1 MLNDTDI
8 GGLDKFLASS
18 GKGVLGLLRPLRG
31 SGCALGQ
38 PDAFG
43 AGESPRVQEHD
54 NILAAGAMLGS
65 WRVEAFLGRGG
76 SGEVYRVV
84 HSVTRIPAAAKVL
97 TRDDEVTKKRFQDE
111 IDFLAQNQLP
121 QFPRYFESG
130 ECDGRPYLVLEL
142 LEPIDVPT
150 DEKGIAEYLTDVCS
164 CVRALHLSG
173 IVHRDLKPKNIMRR
187 PGGTHSRA
195 SVVLIDFGLAKDTFV
210 SARPRTDVSIV
221 SGKAVGVGTPEY
233 AAPEQLTGGEIFP
246 AADIHALGRIA
257 NAAFGGKPPRSW
269 GTIIRRATSSIPAQ
283 RYETVDD
290 FATAIRNRNRIRNF
304 IRAGFT
310 AAIFVL
316 FVGVFIGRDEL
327 PFVRDVSSQMRFNAI
342 CETVATNIVTRQLL
356 WEKLETNKLGMVFL
370 KERAFRNVT
379 NAIDVTLVRLNR
391 GTNVFVRPMQLKPNH
406 EYWVVGPGILD
417 ASVTSSGTNTIIRLK
432 NCVFLNRSPVPF
444 KNTGIRYIFQGGA
457 YLNFTNM
464 DRPEDF
470 TIRQFEGF
478 DGAFDEIRFKGP
490 ETIKGLNELRNKES
504 WEMLKKETANH
515 YFEPDKNFFYFP
527 RHILSSKHE
536 YIMESMEKKD
546 TKAETGDESFDFH
559 LDPNRVPTDAEVE
572 LVAYCF
578 EVTIAEAKAILENRA
593 NARRPMF
600 QPQGSLQVLLTK
612 NAAKGSLGS
621 KGSIVKGASLGAAF
635 QAASELGQKMDE
647 LKGAKKELEKVWS
660 GMKNEVKKGMS
671 EAMGDGIKDL
681 KKSMDEL
688 DAVADVLKNLG
699 N

>member
-18 GKGVLGLLRPLRG
+18 GK
-31 SGCALGQ
+31 
-38 PDAFG
+38 DAF
-43 AGESPRVQEHD
+43 PRVQEHD

-65 WRVEAFLGRGG
+65 WRIEAFLGRGG

-84 HSVTRIPAAAKVL
+84 HSVTRTPAAAKVL
-97 TRDDEVTKKRFQDE
+97 TRDDEMTKKRFHDE
-111 IDFLAQNQLP
+111 VEFLAQNQLP

-130 ECDGRPYLVLEL
+130 ECDGRAYLVLEL

-210 SARPRTDVSIV
+210 SARPRTDFSIV
-221 SGKAVGVGTPEY
+221 SGKAIGVGTPEY
-233 AAPEQLTGGEIFP
+233 AAPEQLTGGEISP

-269 GTIIRRATSSIPAQ
+269 ETIIRRATSSIPAQ

-290 FATAIRNRNRIRNF
+290 FATAIRNRNRFRNF
-304 IRAGFT
+304 IRAGLT

-316 FVGVFIGRDEL
+316 FVGVFIERDEL
-327 PFVRDVSSQMRFNAI
+327 PLVRDVSSQMRFNAI
-342 CETVATNIVTRQLL
+342 CETVTTNVVTQQLL
-356 WEKLETNKLGMVFL
+356 WEKLETNKLGMVYL

-379 NAIDVTLVRLNR
+379 NAIDITLVRLNR

-406 EYWVVGPGILD
+406 EYWVIGPGILD

-432 NCVFLNRSPVPF
+432 NCVLLNRSSVPF
-444 KNTGIRYIFQGGA
+444 KNTGIRYVFQGGA

-470 TIRQFEGF
+470 TTRQFEGY
-478 DGAFDEIRFKGP
+478 DGAFDEIRFKG
-490 ETIKGLNELRNKES
+490 ESSERFRGSDFANISEEQEAGTKVGL
-504 WEMLKKETANH
+504 
-515 YFEPDKNFFYFP
+515 P
-527 RHILSSKHE
+527 
-536 YIMESMEKKD
+536 
-546 TKAETGDESFDFH
+546 
-559 LDPNRVPTDAEVE
+559 
-572 LVAYCF
+572 C
-578 EVTIAEAKAILENRA
+578 AI
-593 NARRPMF
+593 
-600 QPQGSLQVLLTK
+600 
-612 NAAKGSLGS
+612 
-621 KGSIVKGASLGAAF
+621 
-635 QAASELGQKMDE
+635 
-647 LKGAKKELEKVWS
+647 
-660 GMKNEVKKGMS
+660 
-671 EAMGDGIKDL
+671 
-681 KKSMDEL
+681 
-688 DAVADVLKNLG
+688 
-699 N
+699 

>member
-18 GKGVLGLLRPLRG
+18 GK
-31 SGCALGQ
+31 
-38 PDAFG
+38 DAF
-43 AGESPRVQEHD
+43 PRVQEHD
-54 NILAAGAMLGS
+54 NILVAGATLGS

-76 SGEVYRVV
+76 SGEVYRIV
-84 HSVTRIPAAAKVL
+84 HSVTRTPAAAKVL
-97 TRDDEVTKKRFQDE
+97 TRDDEVMRKRFQDE
-111 IDFLAQNQLP
+111 TDFLAQNQLP

-130 ECDGRPYLVLEL
+130 ECDGRVYLVLEL

-187 PGGTHSRA
+187 SSGE
-195 SVVLIDFGLAKDTFV
+195 VVLIDFGLAKDTFV

-221 SGKAVGVGTPEY
+221 SGKAIGVGTPEY
-233 AAPEQLTGGEIFP
+233 AAPEQLTGGEISP

-269 GTIIRRATSSIPAQ
+269 ETIIRRATSSIPAQ

-290 FATAIRNRNRIRNF
+290 FATAIRNRNRIRNLVR
-304 IRAGFT
+304 IGLAVVPI
-310 AAIFVL
+310 AIL
-316 FVGVFIGRDEL
+316 AGVFIGREDIPL
-327 PFVRDVSSQMRFNAI
+327 VRDVVQQSRFDTLGEAI
-342 CETVATNIVTRQLL
+342 TTNVVVQQLL
-356 WEKLETNKLGMVFL
+356 WEKLETNKFGMVYL

-391 GTNVFVRPMQLKPNH
+391 GTTVFVRPMQLKPNH

-432 NCVFLNRSPVPF
+432 NCVFLNRSSVPF
-444 KNTGIRYIFQGGA
+444 KNTGIRYVFQGGA

-470 TIRQFEGF
+470 TTRQFEGF

-504 WEMLKKETANH
+504 WEILKKDASNH
-515 YFEPDKNFFYFP
+515 RFWLDKNFFHFP
-527 RHILSSKHE
+527 RHILSSKDE

-546 TKAETGDESFDFH
+546 TKAELGDESFDFH
-559 LDPNRVPTDAEVE
+559 LDPNRVRTNAEIQLFADV
-572 LVAYCF
+572 F
-578 EVTIAEAKAILENRA
+578 SISFDEARQI
-593 NARRPMF
+593 
-600 QPQGSLQVLLTK
+600 
-612 NAAKGSLGS
+612 
-621 KGSIVKGASLGAAF
+621 
-635 QAASELGQKMDE
+635 
-647 LKGAKKELEKVWS
+647 
-660 GMKNEVKKGMS
+660 
-671 EAMGDGIKDL
+671 L
-681 KKSMDEL
+681 KKAGRLCQS
-688 DAVADVLKNLG
+688 
-699 N
+699 

>member
-18 GKGVLGLLRPLRG
+18 GKG
-31 SGCALGQ
+31 
-38 PDAFG
+38 AF
-43 AGESPRVQEHD
+43 PRFQEHD
-54 NILAAGAMLGS
+54 NILAAGATLGS

-84 HSVTRIPAAAKVL
+84 HSVTRTPAAAKVL
-97 TRDDEVTKKRFQDE
+97 TRDDEMTKGRFQDE

-221 SGKAVGVGTPEY
+221 SGKAIGVGTPEY
-233 AAPEQLTGGEIFP
+233 AAPEQLTGGEISP

-257 NAAFGGKPPRSW
+257 NAAFGGDPPRSW
-269 GTIIRRATSSIPAQ
+269 ETIIRRATSSIPAQ
-283 RYETVDD
+283 RYATVDD
-290 FATAIRNRNRIRNF
+290 FATAIRNRNRFWNLARIGLAVGS
-304 IRAGFT
+304 IA
-310 AAIFVL
+310 VL
-316 FVGVFIGRDEL
+316 VGVFFGREDIPL
-327 PFVRDVSSQMRFNAI
+327 VRDVVQQSRFDALG
-342 CETVATNIVTRQLL
+342 ETISTNEVVQQLL
-356 WEKLETNKLGMVFL
+356 WEKLETNKLGMVLL

-391 GTNVFVRPMQLKPNH
+391 GTNVFVRPMLLKPNH

-417 ASVTSSGTNTIIRLK
+417 ASVTSAGTNTIIRLK

-444 KNTGIRYIFQGGA
+444 RNTGIRYVFQGGA
-457 YLNFTNM
+457 YLNFTTM

-470 TIRQFEGF
+470 TTRQFEGF

-490 ETIKGLNELRNKES
+490 ETINGLNELRNKES
-504 WEMLKKETANH
+504 WEMLKKDTSNH
-515 YFEPDKNFFYFP
+515 YFGPDKNFFHLP
-527 RHILSSKHE
+527 RHILCSKPE

-546 TKAETGDESFDFH
+546 TKAALGDESFDFH
-559 LDPNRVPTDAEVE
+559 LDPNRVRTDAEIQ
-572 LVAYCF
+572 LF
-578 EVTIAEAKAILENRA
+578 
-593 NARRPMF
+593 
-600 QPQGSLQVLLTK
+600 
-612 NAAKGSLGS
+612 
-621 KGSIVKGASLGAAF
+621 VKL
-635 QAASELGQKMDE
+635 
-647 LKGAKKELEKVWS
+647 
-660 GMKNEVKKGMS
+660 
-671 EAMGDGIKDL
+671 
-681 KKSMDEL
+681 
-688 DAVADVLKNLG
+688 
-699 N
+699 